1 MNKLFLRFLI
11 GILSIVLFIGAD
23 DVYAEFHQGA
33 TLNIHHSLNHFN
45 VSNEGSLGV
54 RSTQPS
60 NSIQNQDDKKQTFV
74 INNCI
79 TDLNEFKKLVQSA
92 SRLKKYGDVQINI
105 GVVADKAFYE
115 IPEGGNPWSEY
126 ASNFANLYKF
136 YPDKKIAPFIP
147 EKFVRD
153 NVQLLL
159 AKVKI
164 LRENGMD
171 AAFFSNEP
179 EIIPSAFFEAYPEL
193 RGPRVDHP
201 RRSNV
206 AFFSPCLSMK
216 EMQGMYAGMMAE
228 LLKNTPEIKTFF
240 FKTNDAGSGNCWSDW
255 LYPGPNGPDHC
266 KNETTGQRIEN
277 IFNALQ
283 EGALKAGTKLDVY
296 LSHAQGSSNFSD
308 EERIDIQN
316 HLPANCFFASTS
328 EHEMKSIGNDFAF
341 LYPVKGILDVYS
353 FLSDLKGIDRQKPQ
367 TIFMSLGAFYSRGNE
382 SPIVDDL
389 MLKLLDDYFS
399 NPSSD
404 LTAKQKLQAYCRDWA
419 EGNHADS
426 LCNAFLDLS
435 AADMFRNSY
444 LGNLYGI
451 YWNVSNRMITRPLV
465 VAPQRLTKE
474 EEAYSLPHIF
484 NVSENEARMDYLDI
498 NGGRWTASRDSIQIY
513 VGKIMQICKK
523 LEDLGNGTKNEFV
536 TNLDIAL
543 RIHAS
548 LFRSIGNFTVAQQ
561 IRDRNAGKLNSPIH
575 RPSKES
581 TWTGDPDLLK
591 FNEIMRDELD
601 NTSELIGVL
610 EKNGTNELCLAKD
623 AAHEDCFIL
632 GPDIMQQLNM
642 KYKIMISHWRDI
654 EDYMTTPFK

>member
-1 MNKLFLRFLI
+1 MNKLLMRFLI
-11 GILSIVLFIGAD
+11 GIALFVIFFG
-23 DVYAEFHQGA
+23 V
-33 TLNIHHSLNHFN
+33 NN
-45 VSNEGSLGV
+45 VHAGFY
-54 RSTQPS
+54 
-60 NSIQNQDDKKQTFV
+60 QDDKKQTFV
-74 INNCI
+74 INNSI
-79 TDLNEFKKLVQSA
+79 TNLNEFKKMVQSA
-92 SRLKKYGDVQINI
+92 TRLKKYGDVQINI

-216 EMQGMYAGMMAE
+216 EMQEMYAGMIAE
-228 LLKNTPEIKTFF
+228 LLKNAPEIKTFF

-255 LYPGPNGPDHC
+255 LYSGPNGPDHC

-277 IFNALQ
+277 LFNALH
-283 EGALKAGTKLDVY
+283 EGALRARTKLDVY
-296 LSHAQGSSNFSD
+296 LSHTQGTSNFSD
-308 EERIDIQN
+308 EERTDIQN
-316 HLPANCFFASTS
+316 HLPANCYFASTP
-328 EHEMKSIGNDFAF
+328 EHEIKSIGNDFASM
-341 LYPVKGILDVYS
+341 YPVKGILDVYS
-353 FLSDLKGIDRQKPQ
+353 FLSDLKQIDRQKPQ

-382 SPIVDDL
+382 SPVVAD
-389 MLKLLDDYFS
+389 MMFKLLDDYFS
-399 NPSSD
+399 NPSPG
-404 LTAKQKLQAYCRDWA
+404 LTEKQKLQTYCRDWA
-419 EGNHADS
+419 EGKHADS
-426 LCNAFLDLS
+426 LYNALLDLNT
-435 AADMFRNSY
+435 ADRFRKSY
-444 LGNLYGI
+444 LSNLYGI

-465 VAPQRLTKE
+465 VAPQRLAKE
-474 EEAYSLPHIF
+474 EETYFLPHIF
-484 NVSENEARMDYLDI
+484 NVSENEARTDYLDI

-513 VGKIMQICKK
+513 VEKIVQVCNK
-523 LEDLGNGTKNEFV
+523 LETIEASTPKNEFIHQQE
-536 TNLDIAL
+536 TAL

-561 IRDRNAGKLNSPIH
+561 IRDRNAEKLNSPIH

-601 NTSELIGVL
+601 NTAELINIL
-610 EKNGTNELCLAKD
+610 ELNGTNELCLAKD
-623 AAHEDCFIL
+623 AAHEDCFLL
-632 GPDIMQQLNM
+632 GTDIIGQLKM